1 MREAM
6 VLLSILGAA
15 AGQGTDRPAPL
26 DEVVRRAIQA
36 YYEQRCAAAAST
48 QPREGAAEPGRK
60 DARVPGPPGS
70 SADGRVGRLA
80 RTIWPEGP
88 LPAERVGWF
97 CELFAKVAVKDAS
110 LVYVDMTA
118 RRDEEGV
125 VLRGATNAPSYV
137 GGLTEALAA
146 VGIAGVRSE
155 ARTLPDREK
164 LGARLFGVC
173 RVPTALT
180 YNRPSESGGLQTQLL
195 YGEPVFLLDRA
206 EGFYL
211 LHAGEGY
218 WGWVREEA
226 VQPLAENDFAPFQRL
241 PRAVFV
247 TDLQMERTNI
257 PRGGT
262 APFVRTEGDKSV
274 VLSPEGSEMVVP
286 SSVLRVGTADA
297 GAAEARV
304 KAALDFMGS
313 PYLFG
318 GRSGRGLDCSGL
330 VTNVWARAA
339 GERTARD
346 AWQQALAG
354 ELVATWWHRENIQP
368 GDQVFFIDPT
378 GRIYHTGVAIS
389 ATHILHA
396 APPAVQIGSFVKGD
410 RLYDARL
417 DRDFFMVK
425 RP

>member
-1 MREAM
+1 MREA
-6 VLLSILGAA
+6 VLLLSILGAGVGRA
-15 AGQGTDRPAPL
+15 SDAPTPL

-36 YYEQRCAAAAST
+36 YCEQRSGAAAAS
-48 QPREGAAEPGRK
+48 QPDEGAAQPAPRGGG
-60 DARVPGPPGS
+60 VPGSTARPPDS
-70 SADGRVGRLA
+70 RLVRMVRA
-80 RTIWPEGP
+80 IWPEGS

-97 CELFAKVAVKDAS
+97 CDLFARVAVKDAS
-110 LVYVDMTA
+110 LVYVEITA
-118 RRDEEGV
+118 ANDGDGV

-137 GGLTEALAA
+137 GGLTQALAV

-155 ARTLPDREK
+155 VRTLPDREK
-164 LGARLFGVC
+164 LGASLFGVC

-180 YNRPSESGGLQTQLL
+180 YHQPTESGGLQTQLL
-195 YGEPVFLLDRA
+195 YGERVFLLDRT

-211 LHAGEGY
+211 LHAGDGY
-218 WGWVREEA
+218 WGWVREAA
-226 VQPLAENDFAPFQRL
+226 VQTLAENDFAPFQRL

-247 TDLQMERTNI
+247 KDLQLGSTNI

-262 APFVRTEGDKSV
+262 APFVRTEGDQSV
-274 VLSPEGSEMVVP
+274 VLSLDGSELTVP
-286 SSVLRVGTADA
+286 SDALRVKMTDA
-297 GAAEARV
+297 EGAEARV
-304 KAALDFMGS
+304 RAALDFIGA

-318 GRSGRGLDCSGL
+318 GRSGLGLDCSGL
-330 VTNVWARAA
+330 VTNVSAQAG

-354 ELVATWWHRENIQP
+354 ELVATWWHRENIRP